1 MPLRLRC
8 FSWPDFYLG
17 YAKMAKITKAEQF
30 LPNNY
35 NGKKQ
40 QQQGEAEG
48 EAERR
53 RSSGITTRRASRT
66 AINMQSKCQIAGQ
79 MPNDQAR
86 STTGARMVE
95 YKGGRVQGV
104 PAMEPEAYREGGL
117 EWFNDAPL
125 AQTIMAMIKATI
137 VAQTE

>member
-1 MPLRLRC
+1 
-8 FSWPDFYLG
+8 
-17 YAKMAKITKAEQF
+17 MAKITKAEQF

-40 QQQGEAEG
+40 QQQGEAA
-48 EAERR
+48 AERR